1 MTDPRIESK
10 IRALEQEVAELKRR
24 LDVRDA
30 VDAQVASENGP
41 WAPPLAPDACE
52 WCGGACPQGW
62 AICSTC
68 QGRVSVCASVEDG
81 D

>member
-24 LDVRDA
+24 LDAMDV
-30 VDAQVASENGP
+30 VDAQVAAANGP

-52 WCGGACPQGW
+52 WCGGPCKAGW
-62 AICSTC
+62 AMCSE
-68 QGRVSVCASVEDG
+68 CAGSMGILVEG
-81 D
+81 MS